1 MPILPIRPQ
10 KYLGKAKTPRA
21 KRVVR
26 HIRVRKKVSGTD
38 ERPRLA
44 SFRSARHIYAQVID
58 DGRGHTLAAASDV
71 EAEMRQD
78 AEGKPKKAVAD
89 LVGAAVAKRAKEAG
103 VTSVVFDRGGFAYHG
118 RVQALADA
126 ARKGGLEF

>member
-1 MPILPIRPQ
+1 
-10 KYLGKAKTPRA
+10 
-21 KRVVR
+21 
-26 HIRVRKKVSGTD
+26 
-38 ERPRLA
+38 
-44 SFRSARHIYAQVID
+44 
-58 DGRGHTLAAASDV
+58 
-71 EAEMRQD
+71 MRQD

>member
-1 MPILPIRPQ
+1 MPVLPIRPQ
-10 KYLGKAKTPRA
+10 KYIGKARTPHA

-26 HIRVRKKVSGTD
+26 HLRVRKKISGAP

-44 SFRSARHIYAQVID
+44 VFRSPRHIYAQVID
-58 DGRGHTLAAASDV
+58 DGRGHTVAAASDLEPALRQ
-71 EAEMRQD
+71 EAK
-78 AEGKPKKAVAD
+78 GKGKKDVAT
-89 LVGAAVAKRAKEAG
+89 LVGTLVAQRAKEAG
-103 VTSVVFDRGGFAYHG
+103 VTRVVFDRGGFAYHG